1 MIYSLIREE
10 WRTTSK
16 RHGHFAQV
24 KRDGFKEIAPQLLSK
39 CALRV
44 FSGTRPSM
52 GLDEQEEE

>member
-1 MIYSLIREE
+1 MENNIQET
-10 WRTTSK
+10 WTFCTSQE
-16 RHGHFAQV
+16 RWFQ
-24 KRDGFKEIAPQLLSK
+24 RNRPQLLSK